1 MKKRTAIIHFILF
14 LVLLTTLIIIFWQPL
29 TNLFSS
35 PDKIK
40 SFVLDFGILAP
51 IIFILIIALQVLFAP
66 IPGQVAGLAGGY
78 IFGGFFGLIYSMIG
92 LIIGSFIAFYLARKL
107 GRPFVE
113 KVVNKKTLNKFDK
126 IIKQKG
132 LPVLFLIYLLPS
144 LPDDLICYIAG
155 LTNIKIKNLILVSAI
170 GRLPG
175 FIVLSLVGAG
185 LASQNSVFA
194 LILFLAMMILS
205 IIIYLKRQK
214 LEKFMENIIKK

>member
-14 LVLLTTLIIIFWQPL
+14 LILLTALIIIFWQPF

-35 PDKIK
+35 PDKIR
-40 SFVLDFGILAP
+40 SFVLDFGVLAP
-51 IIFILIIALQVLFAP
+51 IIFILIITLQVLFAP

-78 IFGGFFGLIYSMIG
+78 IFGGFLGLIYSMIG
-92 LIIGSFIAFYLARKL
+92 LILGSFIAFYLARKL

-113 KVVNKKTLNKFDK
+113 KVVSKKTLDKFDK

-155 LTNIKIKNLILVSAI
+155 LTNIKIKNLVIVSAI

-194 LILFLAMMILS
+194 LILFLAMMIIS